1 MLREEP
7 FYFLRHGQ
15 TNWNSKGVI
24 QGQTDVPL
32 NEIGRNQAKEAKT
45 NLTDTPI
52 TTICCSPLA
61 RALQTADIIN
71 EALDC
76 PLVIIDKLQE
86 CNFGEAEGTRIT
98 GQSYDDII
106 RSAESYGGEPF
117 EDFANRVIA
126 GINQA
131 LTHPGPVLV
140 VSHGGVFHALRSR
153 SRIEL
158 NGDMPNCIPVYLSPL
173 FDRNLGWRMEQV
185 RKNPHP

>member
-1 MLREEP
+1 MLKKEP

-15 TNWNSKGVI
+15 TDWNKEGII

-32 NEIGRNQAKEAKT
+32 NQTGRNQADEAKAH
-45 NLTDTPI
+45 LADTPVV
-52 TTICCSPLA
+52 TICCSPLS
-61 RALQTADIIN
+61 RALQTAKIIN
-71 EALDC
+71 TVLDC
-76 PLVIIDKLQE
+76 RLIVINELQE
-86 CNFGEAEGTRIT
+86 CHFGEAEGKRIIAD
-98 GQSYDDII
+98 SYDDII

-131 LTHPGPVLV
+131 LTHPGPVLI